1 VSVSRR
7 SFLRALGGTAAA
19 LPFVSARG
27 LEAQSAGMPWRPVL
41 APMIRL
47 DSNENPNGP
56 APEALRAITEA
67 FSESN
72 RYPDFHTEQLLAT
85 IARHFG
91 VPQTQILLGCGSTE
105 TLKVAVEAFVTSERR
120 LVTAAPTFEQVST
133 TATQLGLPSI
143 AVPVDQALRL
153 DLDAMIAAS
162 AGAGLVFLC
171 NPNNPTST
179 VHGADTMRGA
189 IDRILKASPD
199 VIVLVDEA
207 YHEYVD
213 DPSYQSMLPLA
224 LAEPRVLVSR
234 TFSKIHGMAG
244 LRLGF
249 AVGRPETLQRMR
261 RHVVPLGVNV
271 LAAAAATTSL
281 GLSGHVEQEHAGNLE
296 AKRFT
301 VGFFESAGYTVA
313 PSEAN
318 FIMADIRRS
327 VVGFREACRKKDVL
341 IGRPFPPLTNYAR
354 VTIGTM
360 EEMKMATGVFREV
373 LTTMGG

>member
-1 VSVSRR
+1 
-7 SFLRALGGTAAA
+7 
-19 LPFVSARG
+19 
-27 LEAQSAGMPWRPVL
+27 M
-41 APMIRL
+41 
-47 DSNENPNGP
+47 
-56 APEALRAITEA
+56 
-67 FSESN
+67 
-72 RYPDFHTEQLLAT
+72 
-85 IARHFG
+85 
-91 VPQTQILLGCGSTE
+91 
-105 TLKVAVEAFVTSERR
+105 
-120 LVTAAPTFEQVST
+120 ST

-153 DLDAMIAAS
+153 DLDAMIGAS
-162 AGAGLVFLC
+162 PGAGLVFLC

-179 VHGADTMRGA
+179 VHGADTMRSA

-224 LAEPRVLVSR
+224 LTEPRVLVSR

-249 AVGRPETLQRMR
+249 AVGRPETLR
-261 RHVVPLGVNV
+261 RVRPRVLPSNVNV
-271 LAAAAATTSL
+271 LVASGAMASL
-281 GLSGHVEQEHAGNLE
+281 GVAGHVEREHARNLE

-313 PSEAN
+313 SSQAN
-318 FIMADIRRS
+318 FIMADIRQS
-327 VVGFREACRKKDVL
+327 VVGFREACRKKNVL

-360 EEMKMATGVFREV
+360 EEMKAATEVFGEV
-373 LTTMGG
+373 LGKQ

>member
-1 VSVSRR
+1 
-7 SFLRALGGTAAA
+7 
-19 LPFVSARG
+19 
-27 LEAQSAGMPWRPVL
+27 
-41 APMIRL
+41 
-47 DSNENPNGP
+47 
-56 APEALRAITEA
+56 
-67 FSESN
+67 
-72 RYPDFHTEQLLAT
+72 
-85 IARHFG
+85 
-91 VPQTQILLGCGSTE
+91 
-105 TLKVAVEAFVTSERR
+105 
-120 LVTAAPTFEQVST
+120 
-133 TATQLGLPSI
+133 
-143 AVPVDQALRL
+143 
-153 DLDAMIAAS
+153 
-162 AGAGLVFLC
+162 
-171 NPNNPTST
+171 
-179 VHGADTMRGA
+179 
-189 IDRILKASPD
+189 
-199 VIVLVDEA
+199 
-207 YHEYVD
+207 
-213 DPSYQSMLPLA
+213 
-224 LAEPRVLVSR
+224 VLVSR

-281 GLSGHVEQEHAGNLE
+281 GLAGHVDREHARNLE